1 MARESMGP
9 RVRRPVR
16 SERQSV
22 PRTLARRQHGAG
34 PAPSITQESLAQVQR
49 QLQQLQLHQLELQ
62 MQNEELQRAQREL
75 ALARDRYALLF
86 DLAPVGCLLVDGE
99 DRIVEVNPA
108 AGALQHRTLEDLRGP
123 RADLMFTPRHRPL
136 WHALL
141 TAARAG
147 APARAE
153 LELDDGAHGD
163 ASCVQADAAFDA
175 ATATTLVTLLDVS
188 QRRRA
193 GALQDAAVQASERS
207 SAQKSRFLSSLS
219 HELRTPLNA
228 VLGFSQLLLGGN
240 EHPLDES
247 QRARVEH
254 IQRAGRQLLTL
265 VQESTDIAR
274 IESGRLGIALAAVPV
289 HEFFAE
295 CVPMFEPDAQQAG
308 VRLQV
313 LAGPGPGDWVLA
325 DPDRLRQV
333 LINLLSNAVK
343 YNRRGGSVTLACR
356 RDAAAGTLDLV
367 VTDTGLGMTADQQA
381 RLFRPFDRLGAER
394 TAVQGT
400 GLGLTITRLL
410 VEAMGGTLC
419 IESRPGQGSVVSV
432 TLSQAPPPTV

>member
-1 MARESMGP
+1 M
-9 RVRRPVR
+9 
-16 SERQSV
+16 
-22 PRTLARRQHGAG
+22 PRTLARRKHGAG

-62 MQNEELQRAQREL
+62 IQNEELQRVQGEL
-75 ALARDRYALLF
+75 ALARDRYAMLF
-86 DLAPVGCLLVDGE
+86 DLAPVGCLLVDRE

-108 AGALQHRTLEDLRGP
+108 AGALQHRPAEELHGP
-123 RADLMFTPRHRPL
+123 RADLMFTAQHRPL

-141 TAARAG
+141 AAARAG
-147 APARAE
+147 ASARAE

-188 QRRRA
+188 ERRRA
-193 GALQDAAVQASERS
+193 GALQDAAAQASERS
-207 SAQKSRFLSSLS
+207 SAEKSRFLSSLS

-228 VLGFSQLLLGGN
+228 VLGFSHLLLGGKD
-240 EHPLDES
+240 HLLDEL
-247 QRARVEH
+247 QRTRVEH

-274 IESGRLGIALAAVPV
+274 IESGRLGIVLGAVPV
-289 HEFFAE
+289 HELFAE
-295 CVPMFEPDAQQAG
+295 CLPMFEPDAQQAG
-308 VRLQV
+308 VLLQMH
-313 LAGPGPGDWVLA
+313 AGPGPGDRALA

-333 LINLLSNAVK
+333 LMNLLSNAVK
-343 YNRRGGSVTLACR
+343 YNRRGGSVAIACR
-356 RDAAAGTLDLV
+356 RDDAAGTLDIEV
-367 VTDTGLGMTADQQA
+367 ADTGLGMTADQQA

-410 VEAMGGTLC
+410 VEAMGGSLR

-432 TLSQAPPPTV
+432 TLSQASPPTV